1 MARYQIMFWK
11 DYPAQVKATDE
22 CGTAKAELSNRF
34 QKAID
39 TAAMAQADTS
49 TDDYLEYWK
58 WGPEEERDGTAEEV
72 VDAIVKELD
81 EAYPVS
87 RLQEMTRRNGH

>member
-22 CGTAKAELSNRF
+22 RGTAKAELSTRF

-49 TDDYLEYWK
+49 TDDYLEYWA
-58 WGPEEERDGTAEEV
+58 WGPEEEREGTAQEV
-72 VDAIVKELD
+72 VNAVVNELD
-81 EAYPVS
+81 RAYPVS
-87 RLQEMTRRNGH
+87 RLQEMTRRK